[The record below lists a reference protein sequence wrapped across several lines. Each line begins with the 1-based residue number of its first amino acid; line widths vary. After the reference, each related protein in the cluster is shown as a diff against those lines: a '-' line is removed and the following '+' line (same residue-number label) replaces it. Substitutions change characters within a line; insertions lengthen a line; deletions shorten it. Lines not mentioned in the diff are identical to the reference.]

1 MSSNKKLDVFTH
13 AVIYVTEIMVSKVLF
28 LLQTSPVPVMLMKKR
43 SHLHENCFEIV
54 TPESTTTLDKF

>member
-1 MSSNKKLDVFTH
+1 MPSYN
-13 AVIYVTEIMVSKVLF
+13 VTEILASKVLF